1 MDNRIDDFREER
13 NRRLDETN
21 RRIDNLDGRMDETNK
36 REIRE

>member
-1 MDNRIDDFREER
+1 VDNRIDDFREER
-13 NRRLDETN
+13 N